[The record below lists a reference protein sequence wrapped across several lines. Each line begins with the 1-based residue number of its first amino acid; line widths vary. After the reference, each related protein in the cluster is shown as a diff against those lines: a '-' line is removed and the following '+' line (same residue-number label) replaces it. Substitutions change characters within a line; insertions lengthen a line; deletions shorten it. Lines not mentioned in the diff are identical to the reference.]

1 MVTIKLQ
8 VCYNFV
14 VIIMNIKISD
24 IKDLFKNRISDA
36 NKGDFGK
43 CGILGGS
50 INYTGSVKLATF
62 ACSAMRSGAGV
73 CRVIIDN
80 DLTSAII
87 PYILEETL
95 WPLDNDL
102 DKAIRSLDSLAIG
115 MGWGISNKNKEI
127 LEYILKKY
135 KGKLIIDADGLN
147 ILAKNLDLLNVT
159 NAQVILTPHPKEFS
173 RLINKEVDEVLN
185 NPIKL
190 AMDFAKK
197 YHVIILLKGAKTIV
211 ADGNNYY
218 EIKMAVPGLA
228 TAGSGDVL
236 SGILAGFMAYNK
248 YNIKSVAAAA
258 YLNALAGK
266 IAEDKYT
273 DIAMV
278 AHDTIEC
285 IPDAIKKVRGDK

>member
-1 MVTIKLQ
+1 MNLEIK
-8 VCYNFV
+8 
-14 VIIMNIKISD
+14 D
-24 IKDLFKNRISDA
+24 IKDLFKERKDNA
-36 NKGDFGK
+36 NKGNFGT

-50 INYTGSVKLATF
+50 INYTGSVKLSTL
-62 ACSAMRSGAGV
+62 ACSAMRSGAGI
-73 CRVIIDN
+73 CRIIIDEY
-80 DLTSAII
+80 LTNAIT

-102 DKAIRSLDSLAIG
+102 DKAIRNLDSLAIG
-115 MGWGISNKNKEI
+115 MGWGISDKNTEMLK
-127 LEYILKKY
+127 YIIKNY
-135 KGKLIIDADGLN
+135 KGILIIDADGLN
-147 ILAKNLDLLNVT
+147 ILAKNLDLLSVT
-159 NAQVILTPHPKEFS
+159 KAQVILTPHPKEFS
-173 RLINKEVDEVLN
+173 RIINKDIKEILDD
-185 NPIKL
+185 PIKYT
-190 AMDFAKK
+190 MDFAKK
-197 YHVIILLKGAKTIV
+197 YHVIVLLKGARTIV
-211 ADGNNYY
+211 ADGDNYY
-218 EIKMAVPGLA
+218 EINMAVPGLA

-285 IPDAIKKVRGDK
+285 IPDAIKKIRSNV

>member
-1 MVTIKLQ
+1 
-8 VCYNFV
+8 
-14 VIIMNIKISD
+14 MNIEIKD
-24 IKDLFKNRISDA
+24 IKDLFKERKDNA
-36 NKGDFGK
+36 NKGNFGT

-50 INYTGSVKLATF
+50 INYTGSVKLATL
-62 ACSAMRSGAGV
+62 ACSAMRSGTGI
-73 CRVIIDN
+73 CRVIIDEY
-80 DLTSAII
+80 LTNAIT

-102 DKAIRSLDSLAIG
+102 DKAILDLNSLAIG
-115 MGWGISNKNKEI
+115 MGWGISDKNKEI
-127 LEYILKKY
+127 LEYILKNY
-135 KGKLIIDADGLN
+135 KGKLIIDVDGLN

-159 NAQVILTPHPKEFS
+159 NAQVVLTPHPKEFS

-218 EIKMAVPGLA
+218 EINMAVSGLA

-258 YLNALAGK
+258 LLNALAGK

-285 IPDAIKKVRGDK
+285 IPDAIKKIRSNV

>member
-1 MVTIKLQ
+1 
-8 VCYNFV
+8 
-14 VIIMNIKISD
+14 MNIEIND
-24 IKDLFKNRISDA
+24 IKDLFKERKDNA
-36 NKGDFGK
+36 NKGNFGT

-50 INYTGSVKLATF
+50 INYTGSVKLSTL
-62 ACSAMRSGAGV
+62 ACSAMRSGAGI
-73 CRVIIDN
+73 CRIIIDEY
-80 DLTSAII
+80 LTNAIT

-102 DKAIRSLDSLAIG
+102 DKAIRNLDSLAIG
-115 MGWGISNKNKEI
+115 MGWGISDKNTKM
-127 LEYILKKY
+127 LKYIIKNY
-135 KGKLIIDADGLN
+135 KGILIIDADGLN
-147 ILAKNLDLLNVT
+147 ILAKNLDLLSVT
-159 NAQVILTPHPKEFS
+159 KAQVILTPHPKEFS
-173 RLINKEVDEVLN
+173 RIINKDIKEILDD
-185 NPIKL
+185 PIKYT
-190 AMDFAKK
+190 MNFAKK
-197 YHVIILLKGAKTIV
+197 YQVIVLLKGARTIV
-211 ADGNNYY
+211 ADGDNYY
-218 EIKMAVPGLA
+218 EVNMAVPGLA

-258 YLNALAGK
+258 LLNALAGK